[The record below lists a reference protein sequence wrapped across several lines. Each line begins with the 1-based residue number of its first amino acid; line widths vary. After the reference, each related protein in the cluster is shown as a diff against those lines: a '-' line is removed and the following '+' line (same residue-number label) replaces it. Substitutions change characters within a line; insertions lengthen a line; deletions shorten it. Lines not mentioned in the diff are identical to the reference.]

1 MTVENLKAENDQLK
15 TGGPSSRPP
24 SSTSQSSGLVS
35 LGVSSPR
42 QSVSSF
48 GKTGMGQNEPYPV
61 AVHLTDVFQSPTTT
75 LQKDES
81 LVRVLVRIP
90 NQHLFKD
97 EVKQLEFFIGTVKI
111 SGRTDWFSLD
121 SAVIQAF
128 KEYLAVVD
136 PGSSLALSQDSIYS
150 YSLSHLKRVL
160 GAQPPETPPVRLYS
174 KGSSCIS
181 VTLKGIESPRDIHLI
196 LFNEHN

>member
-1 MTVENLKAENDQLK
+1 MHWQLTVENLKAENDQLK

-24 SSTSQSSGLVS
+24 SSTSQSSGLGS

-48 GKTGMGQNEPYPV
+48 SKTIGQNEPYPGDTFLHKFHV
-61 AVHLTDVFQSPTTT
+61 FTSNRPQFLCSHTLISVHLLDVFQSPTTT

-97 EVKQLEFFIGTVKI
+97 VSCLHKHLHADESAADIVHVIKWDTVLKTIVYHCHCIIFI
-111 SGRTDWFSLD
+111 L
-121 SAVIQAF
+121 
-128 KEYLAVVD
+128 L
-136 PGSSLALSQDSIYS
+136 
-150 YSLSHLKRVL
+150 
-160 GAQPPETPPVRLYS
+160 
-174 KGSSCIS
+174 
-181 VTLKGIESPRDIHLI
+181 
-196 LFNEHN
+196 